1 MSMEIAT
8 PNLDAVSIDVPERGL
23 WTQLPRI
30 GAGIGIAGLG
40 LTWLL
45 GQADHAQAIHSYL
58 VAFLFFLSLG
68 LGGLFFVVLQFLVR
82 AGWSVTVRRLAEHVM
97 ATLPIF
103 AVLFIPIA
111 LGVHELYHWSHA
123 DAVAH
128 DPILQHKAPYLD
140 VGAFHLRA
148 IAYFVVWSVIAVYY
162 WRQSQRQDQMGAVS
176 ITRRLQVLSPLALIG
191 YALTQTFASFDWLM
205 SLDPHWFSTIFGVY
219 FFAGSVVSILAVLIL
234 LAMALQRAGALRDL
248 VTWEHF
254 HDLGKLLLGFVV
266 FWAYI
271 AFSQFMLIWYANIP
285 EETEFFAARWNT
297 DWKGFSIFLAVGHFV
312 LPFFFLLL
320 RDVKRRRITLVA
332 VSLWLLAMHYV
343 DLYWLVMPNFHHEAP
358 QLNPLDITAL
368 IGVGGVFLAVLAN
381 LMRRRPL
388 IPVKDPRLAESLL
401 FENA

>member
-1 MSMEIAT
+1 MEIAT
-8 PNLDAVSIDVPERGL
+8 PNLDAVSIAVPERGL

-30 GAGIGIAGLG
+30 GAGLGIAGLV

-45 GQADHAQAIHSYL
+45 GQADPAQAIHSYL
-58 VAFLFFLSLG
+58 VAFVFFLSLA
-68 LGGLFFVVLQFLVR
+68 LGGLFFVVIQFLVR

-97 ATLPIF
+97 ATLPVF

-128 DPILQHKAPYLD
+128 DPILQHKSAYLD
-140 VGAFHLRA
+140 ISAFHLRA
-148 IAYFVVWSVIAVYY
+148 ILYFIVWSVIAVYY

-176 ITRRLQVLSPLALIG
+176 ITRRLQTLSPLALIG

-219 FFAGSVVSILAVLIL
+219 FFAGSVVAILAVIIL
-234 LAMALQRAGALRDL
+234 LAMALQRAGALHDL
-248 VTWEHF
+248 VTWEHY

-297 DWKGFSIFLAVGHFV
+297 DWKSFSIFLAVGHFV
-312 LPFFFLLL
+312 LPFFFLLI

-332 VSLWLLAMHYV
+332 VSCWLLVMHYV

-358 QLNPLDITAL
+358 NLNPLDLTAV
-368 IGVGGVFLAVLAN
+368 IGVGGVFVAVLATI
-381 LMRRRPL
+381 MRRRPL
-388 IPVKDPRLAESLL
+388 VPVKDPRLAESLL